1 MPKTQINCP
10 QCRQPITA
18 DIEQIFDVGV
28 DPSAK
33 NRLLSGQA
41 NVARCPHCGFN
52 GALSTPLVYH
62 DPSKELLLTFVP
74 PELALPRN
82 EQERVIGGMINKV
95 VDALPAEQ
103 RKGYL
108 FNPQTALTFQG
119 LIERILE
126 EDGVSKE
133 MIEDQQRR
141 VNLIQRLAAITDD
154 EALAIVVREEDQH
167 IDQEFFGML
176 SQLIQMAA
184 AQGDQEGAQQL
195 ASLQQRL
202 LPITTV
208 GKELQER
215 SAEVEKVMGK
225 LREAGKE
232 LTREKLLELVLTA
245 ESDIQVEAYVGL
257 ARPGM
262 DYQFFQ
268 QLSERIDAAEGEEKE
283 RLSKLREKL
292 LEITQQIDQQ
302 FQERVNM
309 SRQNVEILL
318 KVEDNLPQV
327 ILQNI
332 QAIDDY
338 FLQALILET
347 EEAKQ
352 KGDQE
357 RLKKLQN
364 LMEVVQDVAQAAS
377 LGPEGV
383 LLEALLEVETPEERR
398 EIMEEN
404 ADKITPEFIEAVTSF
419 MMQLE
424 NSKDEQA
431 AQMKDQV
438 RAVYREALRFS
449 MKTQMSK

>member
-18 DIEQIFDVGV
+18 DIEQIFDVGA
-28 DPSAK
+28 DPGAK

-41 NVARCPHCGFN
+41 NVAKCPHCGFN

-62 DPSKELLLTFVP
+62 DPAKELLLTFVP
-74 PELALPRN
+74 PELTLPRD

-108 FNPQTALTFQG
+108 FSPQTALTFQG

-154 EALAIVVREEDQH
+154 EALAIVVKEEDPH
-167 IDQEFFGML
+167 IDDEFFGML

-232 LTREKLLELVLTA
+232 LTREKLLEMVLTA

-268 QLSERIDAAEGEEKE
+268 QLSEKIDAAEGEEKE
-283 RLSKLREKL
+283 RLAKLREKM
-292 LEITQQIDQQ
+292 LEITQKIDQQ

-309 SRQNVEILL
+309 ARQNVEILL

-338 FLQALILET
+338 FLQALILEI
-347 EEAKQ
+347 EEAKE

-364 LMEVVQDVAQAAS
+364 LMEVVQDVAQSAS

-424 NSKDEQA
+424 NSKDDQA
-431 AQMKDQV
+431 NQMKDQV
-438 RAVYREALRFS
+438 RTVYREALRFS

>member
-18 DIEQIFDVGV
+18 DIEQIFDVGA
-28 DPSAK
+28 DPGAK

-41 NVARCPHCGFN
+41 NVAKCPHCGFN

-62 DPSKELLLTFVP
+62 DPAKELLLTFVP
-74 PELALPRN
+74 PELTLPRD

-108 FNPQTALTFQG
+108 FSPQTALTFQG

-154 EALAIVVREEDQH
+154 EALAIVVKEEDPH
-167 IDQEFFGML
+167 IDDEFFGML

-232 LTREKLLELVLTA
+232 LTREKLLEMVLTA

-268 QLSERIDAAEGEEKE
+268 QLSEKIDAAEGEEKE
-283 RLSKLREKL
+283 RLAKLREKM
-292 LEITQQIDQQ
+292 LEITQKIDQQ

-309 SRQNVEILL
+309 ARQNVEILL
-318 KVEDNLPQV
+318 KVEDSLPQV

-338 FLQALILET
+338 FLQALILEI
-347 EEAKQ
+347 EEAKE

-424 NSKDEQA
+424 NSKDDQA
-431 AQMKDQV
+431 KQMKDQV
-438 RAVYREALRFS
+438 RTVYREALRFS

>member
-18 DIEQIFDVGV
+18 DIEQIFDVGA
-28 DPSAK
+28 DPGAK

-41 NVARCPHCGFN
+41 NVAKCPHCGFN

-62 DPSKELLLTFVP
+62 DPAKELLLTFVP
-74 PELALPRN
+74 PELTLPRD

-108 FNPQTALTFQG
+108 FSPQTALTFQG

-154 EALAIVVREEDQH
+154 EALAIVVKEEDPH
-167 IDQEFFGML
+167 IDDEFFGML

-232 LTREKLLELVLTA
+232 LTREKLLEMVLTA
-245 ESDIQVEAYVGL
+245 ESDIQVEAYVGR

-268 QLSERIDAAEGEEKE
+268 QLSEKIDAAEGEEKE
-283 RLSKLREKL
+283 RLAKLREKM
-292 LEITQQIDQQ
+292 LEITQKIDQQ

-309 SRQNVEILL
+309 ARQNVEILL

-338 FLQALILET
+338 FLQALILEI
-347 EEAKQ
+347 EEAKE

-419 MMQLE
+419 MMQ
-424 NSKDEQA
+424 
-431 AQMKDQV
+431 
-438 RAVYREALRFS
+438 
-449 MKTQMSK
+449 

>member
-154 EALAIVVREEDQH
+154 EALAIVVKEEDQH

-176 SQLIQMAA
+176 SQLVQMAA

-268 QLSERIDAAEGEEKE
+268 QLSEKIDAAEGEEKE

>member
-18 DIEQIFDVGV
+18 DIEQIFDVGA
-28 DPSAK
+28 DPGAK

-41 NVARCPHCGFN
+41 NVAKCPHCGFN

-62 DPSKELLLTFVP
+62 DPAKELLLTFVP
-74 PELALPRN
+74 PELTLPRD

-108 FNPQTALTFQG
+108 FSPQTALTFQG

-154 EALAIVVREEDQH
+154 EALAIVVKEEDPH
-167 IDQEFFGML
+167 IDDEFFGML

-232 LTREKLLELVLTA
+232 LTREKLLEMVLTA

-268 QLSERIDAAEGEEKE
+268 QLSEKIDAAEGEEKE
-283 RLSKLREKL
+283 RLAKLREKM
-292 LEITQQIDQQ
+292 LEITQKIDQQ

-309 SRQNVEILL
+309 ARQNVEILL

-338 FLQALILET
+338 FLQALILEI
-347 EEAKQ
+347 EEAKE

-424 NSKDEQA
+424 NSKDDQA
-431 AQMKDQV
+431 KQMKDQV
-438 RAVYREALRFS
+438 RTVYREALRFS

>member
-18 DIEQIFDVGV
+18 DIEQIFDVGA
-28 DPSAK
+28 DPGAK

-41 NVARCPHCGFN
+41 NVAICPHCGFN

-62 DPSKELLLTFVP
+62 DPAKELLLTFVP
-74 PELALPRN
+74 PELTLPRD

-108 FNPQTALTFQG
+108 FSPQTALTFQG

-154 EALAIVVREEDQH
+154 EALAIVVKEEDPH
-167 IDQEFFGML
+167 IDDEFFGML

-184 AQGDQEGAQQL
+184 SQGDQEGAQQL

-232 LTREKLLELVLTA
+232 LTREKLLKMVLTA

-268 QLSERIDAAEGEEKE
+268 QLSEKIDAAEGEEKE
-283 RLSKLREKL
+283 RLAKLREKL
-292 LEITQQIDQQ
+292 LEITQKIDQQ

-309 SRQNVEILL
+309 ARQNVEILL

-338 FLQALILET
+338 FLQALILEI
-347 EEAKQ
+347 EEAKE

-364 LMEVVQDVAQAAS
+364 LMEVVQDVAQSAS

-424 NSKDEQA
+424 NSKDDQA
-431 AQMKDQV
+431 KQMKDQV
-438 RAVYREALRFS
+438 RTVYREALRFS

>member
-18 DIEQIFDVGV
+18 DIEQIFDVGA
-28 DPSAK
+28 DPGAK

-41 NVARCPHCGFN
+41 NVAKCPHCGFN

-62 DPSKELLLTFVP
+62 DPAKELLLTFVP
-74 PELALPRN
+74 AELTLPRD

-108 FNPQTALTFQG
+108 FSPQTALTFQG

-154 EALAIVVREEDQH
+154 EALAIVVKEEDPH
-167 IDQEFFGML
+167 IDDEFFGML

-232 LTREKLLELVLTA
+232 LTREKLLEMVLTA

-268 QLSERIDAAEGEEKE
+268 QLSEKIDAAEGEEKE
-283 RLSKLREKL
+283 RLAKLREKL
-292 LEITQQIDQQ
+292 LEITQKIDQQ

-309 SRQNVEILL
+309 ARQNVEILL

-338 FLQALILET
+338 FLQALILEI
-347 EEAKQ
+347 EEAKE

-424 NSKDEQA
+424 NSKDDQA
-431 AQMKDQV
+431 KQMKDQV
-438 RAVYREALRFS
+438 RTVYREALRFS